1 MSNTELYYAKQ
12 QAIKPNIEIIS
23 VSCMLVMI
31 TYWHIPHQSRYDRK
45 TYFIIGPNMR
55 LSLQFGLVSF
65 THLHDP

>member
-31 TYWHIPHQSRYDRK
+31 TYWHIPHQSWYNPQ
-45 TYFIIGPNMR
+45 TL
-55 LSLQFGLVSF
+55 LSGL
-65 THLHDP
+65 TLGILYA